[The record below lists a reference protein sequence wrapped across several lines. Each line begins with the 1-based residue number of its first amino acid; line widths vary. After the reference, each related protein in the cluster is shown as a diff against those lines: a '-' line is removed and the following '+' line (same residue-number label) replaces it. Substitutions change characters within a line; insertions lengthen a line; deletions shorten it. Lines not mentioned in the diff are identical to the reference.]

1 MPAVSVIIV
10 NYNSGK
16 YLSDFIPSLKGQT
29 FRDFE
34 VVIVDNASTDD
45 SLATLKGHFPQARF
59 ILNQDNLGYCRAVN
73 QAIRNS
79 NGKYVLTLNF
89 DLILEP
95 DFIKQM
101 VLALESDLRI
111 GSVSGKLYRSQN
123 GEKTQVID
131 TAGHK
136 MTRARIVKNR
146 GDGIIDRGLFRQREY
161 IFGVS
166 GAAALYR
173 RDMLEDIKYKEEY
186 LDEDLIA
193 GLDDVDVDW
202 RAQLY
207 GWRCLFTPEAV
218 AYHVRGAAQKKSSRR
233 WRFLNYRNRY
243 LTIIKNDDPLNFLL
257 DLPFILVAE
266 IGLLF
271 SMLIDLQA
279 PGVIYSVLSL
289 LPKFLDKRGEIQ
301 GKAKA
306 TLSSIRQWF
315 K

>member
-10 NYNSGK
+10 NYNSEK
-16 YLSDFIPSLKGQT
+16 YLPTFTLSLKGQT
-29 FRDFE
+29 FQDLE
-34 VVIVDNASTDD
+34 IVIVDNASSDD
-45 SLATLKGHFPQARF
+45 SLAKLKGHFPQARF

-73 QAIRNS
+73 QAITNS
-79 NGKYVLTLNF
+79 SGKYVLTLNF
-89 DLILEP
+89 DLVLEP

-101 VLALESDLRI
+101 VLAIESDPRI

-123 GEKTQVID
+123 GEKTEVID
-131 TAGHK
+131 TAGHQ
-136 MTRARIVKNR
+136 MTRARIIKNR
-146 GDGIIDRGLFRQREY
+146 GQSQEREY

-207 GWRCLFTPEAV
+207 GWRCLFVPEAV
-218 AYHVRGAAQKKSSRR
+218 AYHVRGAAQKPSSRR

-243 LTIIKNDDPLNFLL
+243 LTIIKNDDPLNFWL
-257 DLPFILVAE
+257 DLPFILVTE
-266 IGLLF
+266 IGLFF
-271 SMLIDLQA
+271 SMLIDLQVPA
-279 PGVIYSVLSL
+279 VIYSVLSL
-289 LPKFLDKRGEIQ
+289 LPKFLDKRKVAQ
-301 GKAKA
+301 SKAKV
-306 TLSSIRQWF
+306 SRNFIRQWF